1 MSTDVMTERLAPN
14 RTLPEFRNEPLT
26 DFSKPQNRSAMETAL
41 EKVKSE
47 FGREYPLVIGGERI
61 TGLKTFDSINPS
73 HKDQRLGKFQ
83 KGTKAHVEKAIESA
97 WKAFEK
103 WKREPVGVR
112 AGLLLKTAELM
123 RQRKHEFSATMV
135 YEVGKT
141 WPEADADTAEAIDFL
156 EFYAREAY
164 RYAGEQPITRIESED
179 NALMYIPL
187 GAGAVIPP
195 WNFPLAIMAGMT
207 SAAVVTGN
215 GVVLKPS
222 SDAPWIAY
230 RFVALLEEAG
240 MPPGVVNFL
249 SGSGGEVG
257 DPLVQ
262 HPRIRFISFTG
273 SKEVGLHINE
283 EAAKPQKG
291 QIWIKR
297 VIAEMGGKDAIIVD
311 RETKNLE
318 EAAAAAVASAFGF
331 QGQKCSACSRLIV
344 DQAIYDKFV
353 PMVVEKTKALK
364 LGASEK
370 SEAQVG
376 PVVNESAM
384 RKIKEYIDK
393 GSKEGRLLAG
403 GNVRADEGY
412 FVEPTVIADVDPH
425 ATIAQ
430 EEIFGPLLAVIKAK
444 DFDDALRIANDTPY
458 GLTGAVFTD
467 NPKKIERAQE
477 EFFVG
482 NLYFNRKCTGAM
494 VGVHP
499 FGGFNMSGTDS
510 KAGGRD
516 YLGLFLQAKA
526 ISRKIGPQ
534 PRTVAEAKG
543 F

>member
-1 MSTDVMTERLAPN
+1 MSTEVMTESLARN
-14 RTLPEFRNEPLT
+14 RTLSEFRNEPLT
-26 DFSKPQNRSAMETAL
+26 DFSKPQNKSAMEAAL

-47 FGREYPLVIGGERI
+47 FGREYPLVIGGQRI

-73 HKDQRLGKFQ
+73 HKGQLLGKFQ
-83 KGTKAHVEKAIESA
+83 KGTRAHVEQAIDAA
-97 WKAFEK
+97 WKAFES
-103 WKREPVGVR
+103 WKRAPVDVR
-112 AGLLLKTAELM
+112 AGLLLKAARLM

-156 EFYAREAY
+156 EFYTREAY
-164 RYAGEQPITRIESED
+164 RYAGEQPVTKIESED
-179 NALMYIPL
+179 NALVYIPL
-187 GAGAVIPP
+187 GVGAVIPP
-195 WNFPLAIMAGMT
+195 WNFPLAIMCGMT
-207 SAAVVTGN
+207 SAAVVAGN
-215 GVVLKPS
+215 TVILKPS
-222 SDAPWIAY
+222 SDSPWIAY
-230 RFVALLEEAG
+230 RFFALLEEAG
-240 MPPGVVNFL
+240 MPAGVVNFL
-249 SGSGGEVG
+249 SGSGSEVG
-257 DPLVQ
+257 DPVVQ

-283 EAAKPQKG
+283 EAARPQKG
-291 QIWIKR
+291 QVWIKR

-311 RETKNLE
+311 RETKNLD
-318 EAAAAAVASAFGF
+318 EAASAVVASAFGF

-344 DQAIYDKFV
+344 DEAIYDTFV

-364 LGASEK
+364 IGPSEK

-384 RKIKEYIDK
+384 RKIKEYIAK
-393 GSKEGRLLAG
+393 GTSEGRLVAG
-403 GNVRADEGY
+403 GKVHAEDGY
-412 FVEPTVIADVDPH
+412 FVEPTIVADIDPH

-430 EEIFGPLLAVIKAK
+430 EEIFGPVLAVIKAK
-444 DFDDALRIANDTPY
+444 DFDDALRIANGTPY

-467 NPKKIERAQE
+467 NQEKIRRAQE

-482 NLYFNRKCTGAM
+482 NLYFNRKCTGAL

-526 ISRKIGPQ
+526 ISKKVGPQ
-534 PRTVAEAKG
+534 PRTVAEAEG